1 MENELTPKKAK
12 DIVSKCEQ
20 METWAKQIQ
29 SYSTSVKADMVAFLG
44 GVGTVQR
51 KQKKKIEDL
60 DAQIRAKF
68 YKR

>member
-1 MENELTPKKAK
+1 MTEKKAK
-12 DIVSKCEQ
+12 EILSKCEQ

-29 SYSTSVKADMVAFLG
+29 SFSTSVKAEMIAFLG

-51 KQKKKIEDL
+51 KRKKKTEDL